1 MENQSITIKKLH
13 LIIIIVVSIL
23 VGSLGTVLITKI
35 NNNSVGDV
43 DLFDGLTVYA
53 RGTTSE
59 GTLYLSNSYM
69 EKDYDSTDSELSKF
83 CYEMTIVKWKYH
95 ISLIFVFRLFVFFI
109 LF

>member
-43 DLFDGLTVYA
+43 DLFDGLYMDVS
-53 RGTTSE
+53 GKTSD

-69 EKDYDSTDSELSKF
+69 KKDYD
-83 CYEMTIVKWKYH
+83 
-95 ISLIFVFRLFVFFI
+95 
-109 LF
+109 

>member
-43 DLFDGLTVYA
+43 DLFDGLTGEINTNLNIAENNIEKKIKKVY
-53 RGTTSE
+53 
-59 GTLYLSNSYM
+59 
-69 EKDYDSTDSELSKF
+69 
-83 CYEMTIVKWKYH
+83 
-95 ISLIFVFRLFVFFI
+95 ISDKVGKVLIFFLLVLLFFI
-109 LF
+109 WFNYLNKGIL